1 MTKQLLVLGCSQ
13 VKRNATGL
21 LPAIDRYDGTA
32 YRVLRKFLRSHCWPG
47 GLSVAVLSAKYG
59 LVGGFTGIEDYDER
73 MTPNKAAALSGRC
86 HELLYTW
93 SQSHRSIH
101 FSLGKDYLPA
111 VKSAL
116 DSGLESETEVF
127 DGPIGM
133 KLSQIKDFLSKT
145 ISTEKHKA
153 DLPEPGSG
161 QVSYFLP
168 DWDDLLDINFNF
180 STDTFSGKSPSER
193 GDKHCSILMKPERM
207 HDGILVSLAQH
218 VTSKGPLRRFEGS
231 EEQSL
236 APKNLRDQFGLEH
249 NQTLFGDCGAFSY
262 VNEVE
267 PSISVEQAVA
277 LYDLHGFD
285 FGASVDHIP
294 VAHVFRKGLSVDLTR
309 GEQLA
314 RVRKT
319 KKNAE
324 LFLDAAHKRRVSFR
338 PVGTIQALDP
348 ASYAQTVKLYYEFG
362 YRYIAIGGLVPQ
374 SDAAIQ
380 KIVKAVMKTVSKL
393 PERPWIHLFG
403 VFRPKLQELF
413 RNLKV
418 DSFDSATYFRKA
430 WLRSDQN
437 YLATDGNWYAA
448 IRVPM
453 TKDPRTRKRL
463 EESKVDLQRLEIQ
476 EATVMNLLT
485 RYGREEISMRE
496 VLDAVIGYDEQ
507 LTRSSEVQSLQAKYK
522 KTLGDRPW
530 KSCACPFCK
539 DIGIHML
546 IFRGANRNKRRGTHN
561 TLMLYNMLRTDAIPP
576 DDQIK

>member
-1 MTKQLLVLGCSQ
+1 MTKQLLILGCSK
-13 VKRNATGL
+13 VKRKATGL
-21 LPAIDRYDGTA
+21 LPAIDRYDGSP
-32 YRVLRKFLRSHCWPG
+32 YRVLRKFLRSHRWPG
-47 GLSVAVLSAKYG
+47 DLSVAVLSAKYG
-59 LVGGFTGIEDYDER
+59 LVGGFTGIENYDER
-73 MTPNKAAALSGRC
+73 MTPDKAAALSSRC
-86 HELLYTW
+86 HRLLHEW
-93 SQSHRSIH
+93 SKSHRSIH
-101 FSLGKDYLPA
+101 FSLGRDYLPA

-116 DSGLESETEVF
+116 DNGLDSEMEVF
-127 DGPIGM
+127 EGSIGM
-133 KLSQIKDFLSKT
+133 KLNQIKGLLSKT
-145 ISTEKHKA
+145 ISWGKHKA
-153 DLPEPGSG
+153 ELPEPGSG

-168 DWDDLLDINFNF
+168 DWDDLLDNQFDF
-180 STDTFSGKSPSER
+180 ETDKFSGKSPSER

-236 APKNLRDQFGLEH
+236 APTNLRDQFGLEQ
-249 NQTLFGDCGAFSY
+249 NQSLFGDCGAFSY

-267 PSISVEQAVA
+267 PSITVEQAVA

-294 VAHVFRKGLSVDLTR
+294 VANVMRNGVAVDLTR

-319 KKNAE
+319 RKNAE
-324 LFLDAAHKRRVSFR
+324 LFLDAAHKRKVSFR
-338 PVGTIQALDP
+338 PVGTVQALDA
-348 ASYAQTVKLYYEFG
+348 ASYAKTVKFYYELG

-374 SDAAIQ
+374 TDESIQ
-380 KIVKAVMKTVSKL
+380 KIVTAVMKAVSNL
-393 PERPWIHLFG
+393 RERPWIHLFG

-437 YLATDGNWYAA
+437 YLATNGSWYAA

-463 EESKVDLQRLEIQ
+463 ESSKVDIQNLEIQ
-476 EATVMNLLT
+476 EAAVMKLLM
-485 RYGREEISMRE
+485 RYDREEVSTRE
-496 VLDAVIGYDEQ
+496 VLDAVIGYDAQ
-507 LTRSSEVQSLQAKYK
+507 LTRSSEIQSLRVKYER
-522 KTLGDRPW
+522 TLIDRPW
-530 KSCACPFCK
+530 KLCTCPFCK

-561 TLMLYNMLRTDAIPP
+561 TLMLYQSLRS
-576 DDQIK
+576 QK